1 MDVVNNL
8 VLGLGVALSFQNLA
22 YCLVGVFLGTAI
34 GVLPGL
40 GPVAT
45 IAMLLPVTF
54 GLPPVSALIMLA
66 GIYYGA
72 QYGGSTTAI
81 LLNLPGEISSV
92 VTTLEG
98 YKMAR
103 NGRAGAALATS
114 AIGSFFAG
122 TVSTLLVA
130 LFAPPLTAIALEF
143 GAAEYF
149 SLMVVGL
156 ISSIA
161 LANNCRSSVMMI
173 VSIGVPSTLHPR
185 LSNSSLSLM
194 PTLSAVWPPNVT

>member
-1 MDVVNNL
+1 MDLSDQPRRSGSATAASVINL
-8 VLGLGVALSFQNLA
+8 F

-66 GIYYGA
+66 GIFYGA

-81 LLNLPGEISSV
+81 LVNLPGESSSV
-92 VTTLEG
+92 VTALDG
-98 YKMAR
+98 YQMAR
-103 NGRAGAALATS
+103 QGRAGTALATA

-122 TVSTLLVA
+122 TVTHLPDRAVRAAAGRGRAEVRPGRLLLA
-130 LFAPPLTAIALEF
+130 DGARPGRLDRA
-143 GAAEYF
+143 GAA
-149 SLMVVGL
+149 
-156 ISSIA
+156 A
-161 LANNCRSSVMMI
+161 RCCTRWA
-173 VSIGVPSTLHPR
+173 
-185 LSNSSLSLM
+185 
-194 PTLSAVWPPNVT
+194 